1 MFRNNRMFAFLL
13 LFVVILLIFLFVI
26 FNLNKNSVDRGYY
39 SSGALLEEKEIM
51 DIKRSVDNLEFDRSS
66 LNINQF

>member
-1 MFRNNRMFAFLL
+1 MFAFLL

-26 FNLNKNSVDRGYY
+26 FNLNKNSVDRWYY